1 MPRPS
6 CKKRAEQAGAKGEM
20 VDKICIAGID
30 QVCKQFRAD
39 PTTNPLTGRSIAAD
53 GPIFKVFEAL
63 CGAPAAA
70 EGPRT
75 PVARPPVPVPH
86 ITESDMDRI
95 KTRVILSIRDEMI
108 VKVSNA
114 IREQVKAEVTDG
126 LKDEIK
132 QHVMTELKK
141 VILHMIQESVAAAV
155 KALPAASGPGPALP
169 SSASEGAQTQTL
181 PKGVKAQ
188 LLADIKTEINGLE
201 KQVLAKLEQNVET
214 MVHGIVE
221 PRIKRF
227 EDQVDRFTNTKLPD
241 SLVGKKII
249 FYDVANA
256 DANSLTDN
264 IQKAQGIVLKKDSA
278 TVCDIAVI
286 KDKSTK
292 LPPNA
297 RAGIVMTLQDFK
309 DYYFPYLPR
318 CRSDNMFKSTTVAFQ
333 PGYVNGKIKKYVEKC
348 GGVVVPPT
356 VPDLGILVTNS
367 LNPSIEGAFIGSD
380 TLVFTADEFYSRYMY
395 RCKQNGLSGKT
406 VALYGFRDEALRDH
420 VNHCNCK
427 FIDDAE
433 SIKVSEFNVPI
444 DFIVYRGVEG
454 DEPQTRANR
463 ASALKVDFVKNQVDK
478 HNCKLVEYAAFYKEF
493 INVANDVFQ
502 KRVAFQVG
510 YTNAQIVKYVEQH
523 DGVVVTDKKDEVDF
537 FITNP
542 RKPLKGEWVPQ
553 FRMAPGGVRAT
564 ATEFMLKYM
573 FNCSYR
579 DDAAAPGGGRVTLD
593 RKRVLL
599 HKLAA
604 EANVQ
609 AQLQSK
615 LANCANVL
623 ISTNAPASLSAL
635 PSPNYDYIIHDG
647 ASDAAKDRVIDA
659 MVAKGA
665 ALMDVHEFVEVF
677 SSVRITKAAAAAAA
691 ASAQAKA
698 KCTTLANKG
707 VALFDCAGDATL
719 VKEIEACSGA
729 VVDFKRATKAIDVVV
744 YQHVT
749 QTALLENPAVKKL
762 LADNK
767 KTVLVSRAE
776 FEAKFL
782 GRAAGPSAA
791 AAALACEGSEFLVG
805 KNVGFYNMAAAP
817 GADELKAQTAKCGA
831 NVVDAANIPLLD
843 FLVYSSAAAAPPP
856 PAFIKDAL
864 DANPDLEIVNDD
876 DFYKI
881 YINGADKRILNA
893 SKQRPFECLTN
904 SLLKNK
910 VVAFYSHND
919 RLAAKVEKCSGIVTR
934 LNYDDNK
941 TRLDYIIYKAGD
953 EDIIKNDPYIK
964 DYLAKP
970 VAAKLMCISE
980 VDFTAHLVNGAKK
993 TWASLPGRLLFGKK
1007 KNPHPHFF

>member
-1 MPRPS
+1 
-6 CKKRAEQAGAKGEM
+6 M
-20 VDKICIAGID
+20 VDKICSAGID

-63 CGAPAAA
+63 CGAPQL

-75 PVARPPVPVPH
+75 PVARPLAPAPAPAPAPASPPH

-155 KALPAASGPGPALP
+155 KAPGPGPALP

-256 DANSLTDN
+256 DASSLTDN
-264 IQKAQGIVLKKDSA
+264 IQKAQGIVLKKESA

-292 LPPNA
+292 LPQNA
-297 RAGIVMTLQDFK
+297 RAGIVLTLLDFK

-318 CRSDNMFKSTTVAFQ
+318 CRSDNMFKSMTVAFQ

-367 LNPSIEGAFIGSD
+367 LNPSIEGAFIGGD

-454 DEPQTRANR
+454 DEAQTRANR
-463 ASALKVDFVKNQVDK
+463 AAALKVDFVKNQVDK

-510 YTNAQIVKYVEQH
+510 YANAQIAKYVEQH

-537 FITNP
+537 FITDP

-553 FRMAPGGVRAT
+553 FRMAPGGVRVT

-604 EANVQ
+604 AGAAEV
-609 AQLQSK
+609 QSK
-615 LANCANVL
+615 LANCANVFV
-623 ISTNAPASLSAL
+623 STSAPASLSAL

-677 SSVRITKAAAAAAA
+677 SSVRITKAAAAEAQAK
-691 ASAQAKA
+691 AQAKA

-707 VALFDCAGDATL
+707 VALFDCAGDAAL
-719 VKEIEACSGA
+719 IKEIEACSGA

-749 QTALLENPAVKKL
+749 HTALLENPAVKKL

-782 GRAAGPSAA
+782 GRAPTAT
-791 AAALACEGSEFLVG
+791 ALACQGTEFLVG

-843 FLVYSSAAAAPPP
+843 FLVYSPVGGPLP
-856 PAFIKDAL
+856 PAFAKDAL
-864 DANPDLEIVNDD
+864 DSNPDLEIVNDD

-893 SKQRPFECLTN
+893 SKQRPLECLTN
-904 SLLKNK
+904 GLLKNK

-953 EDIIKNDPYIK
+953 EDVIKNDPYIK

-970 VAAKLMCISE
+970 VAAKLMCISD